1 MASQDKIY
9 TIKELSDRLRV
20 HPTTIY
26 RLLRRGELPAF
37 RVGSNW
43 RFSRDALEQWESG
56 QASES
61 FTPVARG
68 RRKAAKVSP

>member
-1 MASQDKIY
+1 MASQDQIY

-43 RFSRDALEQWESG
+43 RFSQSALERWETG
-56 QASES
+56 QSSEG

-68 RRKAAKVSP
+68 RKKAVKPGL

>member
-43 RFSRDALEQWESG
+43 RFSRAALEQWENGRS
-56 QASES
+56 SDS
-61 FTPVARG
+61 YTPVGRG
-68 RRKAAKVSP
+68 RKKAVKVSP

>member
-1 MASQDKIY
+1 MASEDKIY

-26 RLLRRGELPAF
+26 RLLRRGQLPAF

-43 RFSRDALEQWESG
+43 RFSRAALEQWESG
-56 QASES
+56 QSSEG

-68 RRKAAKVSP
+68 RRKAVKVDS